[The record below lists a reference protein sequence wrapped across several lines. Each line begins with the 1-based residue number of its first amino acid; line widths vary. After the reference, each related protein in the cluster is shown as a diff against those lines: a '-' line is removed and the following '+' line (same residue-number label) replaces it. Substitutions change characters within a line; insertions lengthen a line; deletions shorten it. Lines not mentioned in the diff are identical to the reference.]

1 MDMHVRI
8 VGVNAQ
14 ITGVPVFEVT
24 TRNAMYLELGCCMQ
38 RAHIRRT
45 DTDLVNRSFRSN
57 NA

>member
-1 MDMHVRI
+1 MHVRI

-24 TRNAMYLELGCCMQ
+24 MRNAMYLELGCCMQ